1 MLHSWWFQGRK
12 KAKKATSV
20 VEIMLKLLKQDLQSQ
35 PAVGIVAQCII
46 RGWKD
51 MAYLILNEEL
61 NTLDRSSSGL

>member
-1 MLHSWWFQGRK
+1 MYYTAGGF
-12 KAKKATSV
+12 KAKKAKMPPQSWRSCS
-20 VEIMLKLLKQDLQSQ
+20 KLLKQDLKFQ
-35 PAVGIVAQCII
+35 PAVGIDAQCII